1 MKKTYEERF
10 WSRVQKTDGCWLWTA
25 GKNNNGY
32 GWFKVNGKM
41 VLAHRFSYELHI
53 GPIPEGLVLDHV
65 KARGCTNRTC
75 VNPAHLEPVTI
86 GENTRRGDSGRIGGE
101 RQRSKTHCLKGHEYS
116 EKNTRIRPDGS
127 RLCRECHRIQEAAV
141 RKTKS
146 SEAMLTC

>member
-75 VNPAHLEPVTI
+75 VNPAHLEPVTEL
-86 GENTRRGDSGRIGGE
+86 ENIRRGEQGSPDAMRKHWASRRGGHSDAHNRG
-101 RQRSKTHCLKGHEYS
+101 RQRSG
-116 EKNTRIRPDGS
+116 
-127 RLCRECHRIQEAAV
+127 
-141 RKTKS
+141 
-146 SEAMLTC
+146 